1 MCLLEIVLYN
11 YMIEELHCV
20 SVFLFIVLESPI
32 GLVVES
38 EMVLCLSCTY
48 IIVETCRF

>member
-1 MCLLEIVLYN
+1 MCLLEIVLHN

-20 SVFLFIVLESPI
+20 SVFPFLMLESLI

-38 EMVLCLSCTY
+38 EMVLCLSCTC